1 MVGVRYGGWLGIFLL
16 FILLAGCIGKYDD
29 YLQKGKNSLENE
41 EYTKAVDYL
50 EQALEEKKTAEAE
63 QLYAEAKDKNKISK
77 LLTEGKDLTN
87 KKQFDEAISIYTSIL
102 KGYENKDYLDSILKE
117 TQGLL
122 NVTKTKYGENLL
134 TMANTAIKG
143 GEYSYAKKNLSKLLD
158 MDIENSEVKQLLM
171 FCENMING
179 TNAYNNQ
186 EWDEA
191 ISLFSVALNT
201 YPDHEKAISMK
212 KEALDNKK
220 NLEIADNMVGYE
232 NEEAMT
238 NEVDFEETDLTAEDE
253 DIQSNPAEDVAKIE
267 FVNVMNSLLDDYW
280 SNVMNQIQGISSG
293 MTSITYLQMNLGNI
307 YRESV
312 NVYVP
317 YPEYQEIMNNWMTC
331 LEETNV
337 YLEVLQGIYN
347 GDSSALSQENISV
360 MADYY
365 QKTLDG
371 LNSIQ

>member
-1 MVGVRYGGWLGIFLL
+1 MRYGGLLAIFLL
-16 FILLAGCIGKYDD
+16 FIFLAGCIGKYDD

-41 EYTKAVDYL
+41 EFAKAVDYL
-50 EQALEEKKTAEAE
+50 EQALKEKKTAEAE
-63 QLYAEAKDKNKISK
+63 QLYAEAKDKSKISK

-87 KKQFDEAISIYTSIL
+87 KKQFNEAISIYTSIL
-102 KGYENKDYLDSILKE
+102 KDYENKEYLDSILKE

-122 NVTKTKYGENLL
+122 NVTKTKYGEALL
-134 TMANTAIKG
+134 TMANTAIQG
-143 GEYSYAKKNLSKLLD
+143 GEYSYAKKNLSKILD

-220 NLEIADNMVGYE
+220 SLEIADNMAGYE

-238 NEVDFEETDLTAEDE
+238 NEVDFEETDVTVNEDE
-253 DIQSNPAEDVAKIE
+253 DIQSNPAEDAAKIE
-267 FVNVMNSLLDDYW
+267 FVNVMNSLLNDYW

-312 NVYVP
+312 NVAVP

-337 YLEVLQGIYN
+337 YLEVLQGISN
-347 GDSSALSQENISV
+347 GDFSALSQENIFV

-365 QKTLDG
+365 EKTLDG